1 MSKFLLQKTHQA
13 NGLYPQIKHSM
24 IYQTY
29 DECIQNARAEA
40 LKDTNF
46 FDAINGNLIAREV
59 NEYHAGQ
66 PVIYIYD
73 NVRDETF
80 AWFITELSI

>member
-1 MSKFLLQKTHQA
+1 M
-13 NGLYPQIKHSM
+13 YPQIKYST

-29 DECIQNARAEA
+29 DECIQNARTEA

-59 NEYHAGQ
+59 NECHADQ
-66 PVIYIYD
+66 SVIYIYD

-80 AWFITELSI
+80 AWFITEISI